1 MAVEGVTMAPPI
13 GDNLGSFQRER
24 FDEVIEGSRGD
35 TKRMLF
41 ESNSLEGPDDMLA
54 LSEMAVGL

>member
-1 MAVEGVTMAPPI
+1 MAPPI

-54 LSEMAVGL
+54 LSEMAVGF